1 MLTFTNIPYAILN
14 NIVLMGTLW
23 VLYQLAATYFKFTTK
38 QLFFTATLFQFLGA
52 LIFILNIFSFNLLA
66 LTTISQLTL
75 FTLSN
80 SYSSSLILVLPYL
93 GFLYCIMLF
102 LLFVRMI
109 YQYYNLQKIKITGD
123 YTNTSDWVNYLAEF
137 NLKIPTHI
145 KIGTSEKVTSPMVF
159 GYLEPIILLPISIC
173 NQLSTQEIKF
183 ILLHEIAHII
193 RQDYLINIIT
203 TFSKLVMWFNP
214 FAYLFN
220 KVIQL
225 QREIACDQ
233 FVIENIN
240 APVHY
245 AKALYNLAQS
255 ASNNNLQLSLGA
267 LSSNNQLLNRIQ
279 VLNKLTTKRS
289 TKKLITIPGILVFMI
304 VTISLCFQSQQKATF
319 VSKANKSHVVKQA
332 NVAVFVANTSGT
344 NLFKHNHQKHSV
356 NKLSNARNSVI
367 QNSAI
372 PQNEFVVIS
381 KEPILNYNTILK
393 QTKQWIKAHENN
405 IHLASYNET
414 KDSTE
419 DVLAERLLMSSIIY
433 NYQLKKALLEQKLGK
448 ATDQN
453 EAADYILNSKEWDEM
468 VQYEKWA
475 HEFLQRHQ

>member
-14 NIVLMGTLW
+14 NVVLMGTLW
-23 VLYQLAATYFKFTTK
+23 VIYQLAATYIKFTTK
-38 QLFFTATLFQFLGA
+38 QLFITATLFQFLGA
-52 LIFILNIFSFNLLA
+52 LFFILNIFSFNIIDFTTKRQFSLF
-66 LTTISQLTL
+66 TIS
-75 FTLSN
+75 N
-80 SYSSSLILVLPYL
+80 PYSSSLQSVLPYL

-102 LLFVRMI
+102 ILLLRMI
-109 YQYYNLQKIKITGD
+109 YQYFNLQKIKISGD
-123 YTNTSDWVNYLAEF
+123 YTNTTNWLNYIAEF
-137 NLKIPTHI
+137 NIELPRHI
-145 KIGTSEKVTSPMVF
+145 KIGTSEKVTSPIVF

-183 ILLHEIAHII
+183 ILLHELAHII

-203 TFSKLVMWFNP
+203 TFSKLVLWFNP
-214 FAYLFN
+214 FAYLFDN
-220 KVIQL
+220 VIQL

-245 AKALYNLAQS
+245 AKALFNLAQS
-255 ASNNNLQLSLGA
+255 SSNYNLQLSLGA

-279 VLNKLTTKRS
+279 VLNKLDTKRS
-289 TKKLITIPGILVFMI
+289 SKKSVTIFGIVVFMI
-304 VTISLCFQSQQKATF
+304 VTFSFCFQSQPITTI
-319 VSKANKSHVVKQA
+319 VSKENKPNVVKKIQ
-332 NVAVFVANTSGT
+332 VPIFVANTKQA
-344 NLFKHNHQKHSV
+344 NLFKHNQIKHSE
-356 NKLSNARNSVI
+356 NKLSNERKSVI

-381 KEPILNYNTILK
+381 KEPNLNYNTILK

-475 HEFLQRHQ
+475 HEFLKRHQ